1 MDGEA
6 ILKAYPQVVAIY
18 EKKGCFDAS
27 GNQVTI
33 EDSKVTEAR
42 NTLNAEAAAVKYK
55 SDRQAA
61 YPYIGDQLDD
71 LYKQG
76 VFSADMAAKLKKVKD
91 DNPKP

>member
-27 GNQVTI
+27 GNKVTI

-76 VFSADMAAKLKKVKD
+76 AFSADMAAKLKKVKD